1 MDLSDFTTADGTRL
15 RVGSWPAPA
24 GRPARGTA
32 LLLNGRSE
40 FVEKHAASAEALVE
54 RGFAVHSLDWRG
66 QGSSDRPLPQRQR
79 GHVEDFG
86 VLATDLQALVEARG
100 LAGEAARPLIVLAH
114 SMGGHVALRWL
125 AGWPGQAA
133 AAVLVSPMVL
143 VSVPG
148 LAHAPE
154 ATVAPMRAF
163 ARLAVR
169 RGRGRHYALGQG
181 DYEPG
186 TWRFAGNRLTG
197 DPARFEVHR
206 EAFDTREDLRLGGVT
221 WSWLD
226 AAFRSSRLILDREQ
240 ARRITLPVLIA
251 SAGREV
257 LVSTRAQRRLA
268 SILPDARLIEY
279 PDAFHEILMER
290 EAIRSAFWSDF
301 DTFLAEHG
309 I

>member
-1 MDLSDFTTADGTRL
+1 MRTLSLATPDGARL
-15 RVGSWPAPA
+15 RVGRWILSD
-24 GRPARGTA
+24 GRPPRGAA
-32 LLLNGRSE
+32 LLVHGRSE
-40 FVEKHAASAEALVE
+40 FLEKHAHSAEALAD
-54 RGFAVHSLDWRG
+54 RGFDVWSMDLRG
-66 QGSSDRPLPQRQR
+66 QGLSDRPLPDRQR
-79 GHVEDFG
+79 GHVEDFAT
-86 VLATDLQALVEARG
+86 LAGDLELLVRTHVAPAARGGALV
-100 LAGEAARPLIVLAH
+100 VLAH

-125 AGWPGQAA
+125 AEYPGRAA

-143 VSVPG
+143 VAVPG
-148 LAHAPE
+148 LARAPE
-154 ATVAPMRAF
+154 ATVAPMRLL

-169 RGRGRHYALGQG
+169 RGRGRQYAFGQG

-206 EAFDTREDLRLGGVT
+206 QAFDTREDLRLGGVT
-221 WSWLD
+221 WGWLD
-226 AAFRSSRLILDREQ
+226 AAFRSSRLLLDRHY
-240 ARRITLPVLIA
+240 ARRIATPVLIA

-268 SILPDARLIEY
+268 SILPDARLITY

-290 EAIRSAFWSDF
+290 DAIRTAFWSDF

-309 I
+309 V